1 MILRCIRDVSSE
13 AVTANRLYPVIA
25 YDINLDDDIVTY
37 QIVDDS
43 RSLSKRKNDR
53 FEVISYSKEGYIKVD
68 GDNRFLK
75 YLYKDLSDKDFF
87 VDYYSE
93 NEKSI
98 LANKKLENTL
108 ISILSHEL
116 DSNELLSYLEMVGYQ
131 DENSELLLRAFF
143 LKAKENDII
152 RFSTVM
158 YDKISMLNNYL
169 VEIIIRNLS
178 NYKAK
183 EIENIFM
190 ELYINN
196 TSYSEKVMERISN
209 YLNI

>member
-25 YDINLDDDIVTY
+25 YDINLDDDIITY
-37 QIVDDS
+37 QIMDDS
-43 RSLSKRKNDR
+43 RSLSKRKKDR

-68 GDNRFLK
+68 GDNGFLN

-108 ISILSHEL
+108 VSILSHEL
-116 DSNELLSYLEMVGYQ
+116 GSNELLSYLEMVGYQ
-131 DENSELLLRAFF
+131 DENAELLLRAFF
-143 LKAKENDII
+143 LKADESDII
-152 RFSTVM
+152 RFSKVV
-158 YDKISMLNNYL
+158 YDKLSMFNNYL
-169 VEIIIRNLS
+169 IEIIIKKLS
-178 NYKAK
+178 YYKAK

-190 ELYINN
+190 ELYINS
-196 TSYSEKVMERISN
+196 TSYSEKVMERVGN

>member
-1 MILRCIRDVSSE
+1 MILRCIRDVSGE
-13 AVTANRLYPVIA
+13 ALTANRLYPVIA
-25 YDINLDDDIVTY
+25 YDINLDDIVTY

-53 FEVISYSKEGYIKVD
+53 FEVISYSKEGYIKID
-68 GDNRFLK
+68 SDNGFLN
-75 YLYKDLSDKDFF
+75 YLYKDLSEKDFF

-93 NEKSI
+93 NERSI

-116 DSNELLSYLEMVGYQ
+116 ESNELLSYLEMVGYQ
-131 DENSELLLRAFF
+131 DENAELLLKAFF
-143 LKAKENDII
+143 RKAKENDII
-152 RFSTVM
+152 KFSTVM
-158 YDKISMLNNYL
+158 YDKISMFSNYL
-169 VEIIIRNLS
+169 VEIIIENLC
-178 NYKAK
+178 NFKAK
-183 EIENIFM
+183 EIENVFM

-196 TSYSEKVMERISN
+196 TSYSEKGMERVSK

>member
-1 MILRCIRDVSSE
+1 VSSE

-68 GDNRFLK
+68 GDNGFLK

>member
-1 MILRCIRDVSSE
+1 MILRCIRDVSGE
-13 AVTANRLYPVIA
+13 ALTANRLYPVIA
-25 YDINLDDDIVTY
+25 YDINLDHIVTY

-53 FEVISYSKEGYIKVD
+53 FEVISYSKEGYIKIKND
-68 GDNRFLK
+68 HGFLD

-93 NEKSI
+93 NERSI
-98 LANKKLENTL
+98 LANQKLENTL
-108 ISILSHEL
+108 ITILSHEL
-116 DSNELLSYLEMVGYQ
+116 DSDELLFYLEMVGYQ
-131 DENSELLLRAFF
+131 DENAELLLRAFF

-158 YDKISMLNNYL
+158 YDEISMFSNYL
-169 VEIIIRNLS
+169 VEIIIENLC
-178 NYKAK
+178 NFKAK

-196 TSYSEKVMERISN
+196 SFYSEKVKERASR
-209 YLNI
+209 YLKI

>member
-13 AVTANRLYPVIA
+13 ALTANRLYPVIA
-25 YDINLDDDIVTY
+25 YDINLDDIVTY

-53 FEVISYSKEGYIKVD
+53 FEVISYSKEGYIKID
-68 GDNRFLK
+68 GDNGFLN

-87 VDYYSE
+87 VDYHSE
-93 NEKSI
+93 NERSI
-98 LANKKLENTL
+98 LANKKLEKTL
-108 ISILSHEL
+108 ISILSNEL
-116 DSNELLSYLEMVGYQ
+116 DSNELLFYLEMVGYQ
-131 DENSELLLRAFF
+131 DENAELLLRAFF

-158 YDKISMLNNYL
+158 YDKISMFSNYL
-169 VEIIIRNLS
+169 VEIIIENLC
-178 NYKAK
+178 NFKAN

-196 TSYSEKVMERISN
+196 TSYSEKVMERVSK